1 MRRKRFPPFALWI
14 GLTLCLVGSALSIPP
29 GRSLIEQSMAW
40 HMVIQM
46 PILFASGWFL
56 MGGVWDFSKT
66 SPGSWNQFGLTGF
79 IAAQFIITYWML
91 PISID
96 RAVVMP
102 QVDVFKLLSLLASG
116 ALVKTSISRS
126 PAVLQLFFVGYIVS
140 MLITTGV
147 FLATTERRLCNAY
160 SMESQLSAG
169 YGVVALGI
177 ALAFAWAFRIN
188 RNNPKPENRIEG
200 F

>member
-1 MRRKRFPPFALWI
+1 MRRKRFSPFALWI

-102 QVDVFKLLSLLASG
+102 QVDVLKVLSLIASG
-116 ALVKTSISRS
+116 ALIQTSLSRS

-140 MLITTGV
+140 MLISTGV
-147 FLATTERRLCNAY
+147 YLATTERRLCNAY
-160 SMESQLSAG
+160 SLESQLSAG
-169 YGVVALGI
+169 YGVVAIGV
-177 ALAFAWAFRIN
+177 ALACGWVYLIN
-188 RNNPKPENRIEG
+188 RLKPKTEDRIEG

>member
-1 MRRKRFPPFALWI
+1 MRHKRFPPFALWI
-14 GLTLCLVGSALSIPP
+14 GLALCLLGSALSVPP
-29 GRSLIEQSMAW
+29 GRSLIEQSMTW
-40 HMVIQM
+40 HMVVQIPM
-46 PILFASGWFL
+46 LFAGGWFL
-56 MGGVWDFSKT
+56 MGGAWNLAKR

-79 IAAQFIITYWML
+79 IAAQFILTYWML

-102 QVDVFKLLSLLASG
+102 QVDALKLLSLIASG
-116 ALVKTSISRS
+116 ALIQTSVSRS
-126 PAVLQLFFVGYIVS
+126 PVVLQLFFVGYIVS
-140 MLITTGV
+140 MLISTGV

-169 YGVVALGI
+169 YGVVALGV
-177 ALAFAWAFRIN
+177 ALACAWAFRVSRI
-188 RNNPKPENRIEG
+188 NPKAEAQITG

>member
-1 MRRKRFPPFALWI
+1 MRRQGFPPFAVWI
-14 GLTLCLVGSALSIPP
+14 GLALCLVAIALSVPP
-29 GRSLIEQSMAW
+29 GRSLIEQSMTW
-40 HMVIQM
+40 HMVVQM

-56 MGGVWDFSKT
+56 MSGGWDTQKT
-66 SPGSWNQFGLTGF
+66 SLGHWNQFGLTGF

-102 QVDVFKLLSLLASG
+102 PVDVFKLLSLMVSG
-116 ALVKTSISRS
+116 ALIKTSISRS

-147 FLATTERRLCNAY
+147 YLATTERRLCNAY

>member
-1 MRRKRFPPFALWI
+1 MRRQGFPPFAVWI
-14 GLTLCLVGSALSIPP
+14 GLALCLVASALSVPP

-40 HMVIQM
+40 HMVVQM
-46 PILFASGWFL
+46 PMLFAGGWFL
-56 MGGVWDFSKT
+56 MGSGWDLTKT
-66 SPGSWNQFGLTGF
+66 SSASWNQFGLTGF

-102 QVDVFKLLSLLASG
+102 QVDAFKLLSLIASG
-116 ALVKTSISRS
+116 AMIQKSISRS
-126 PAVLQLFFVGYIVS
+126 PAVVQLFFVGYILS

-147 FLATTERRLCNAY
+147 YLATTERRLCNAY
-160 SMESQLSAG
+160 AMESQLSAG

-188 RNNPKPENRIEG
+188 RNNPKPENRIEV

>member
-1 MRRKRFPPFALWI
+1 MRLKRLPPFAFWI
-14 GLTLCLVGSALSIPP
+14 GLALCLLGGALSVPP

-40 HMVIQM
+40 HMVVQM
-46 PILFASGWFL
+46 PILFVGGWFL
-56 MGGVWDFSKT
+56 MVGARDLSKR
-66 SPGSWNQFGLTGF
+66 SPRSWNQFGLTGF
-79 IAAQFIITYWML
+79 ITAQFIITYWML

-102 QVDVFKLLSLLASG
+102 QVDVFKILSLIVSG

-177 ALAFAWAFRIN
+177 ALACAWAFRIN
-188 RNNPKPENRIEG
+188 RNNSKPEDRIEG

>member
-1 MRRKRFPPFALWI
+1 MRLKRVPSFAFWI
-14 GLTLCLVGSALSIPP
+14 GLALCLLGSALSVPP

-40 HMVIQM
+40 HMVVQM
-46 PILFASGWFL
+46 PILFAGGWFL
-56 MGGVWDFSKT
+56 MVGARDLSKR
-66 SPGSWNQFGLTGF
+66 SPRSWNQFGLTGF

-102 QVDVFKLLSLLASG
+102 QVDALKLLSLMASG
-116 ALVKTSISRS
+116 ALIQTSVSRS
-126 PAVLQLFFVGYIVS
+126 PVVLQLFFVGYIVS
-140 MLITTGV
+140 MLISTGV
-147 FLATTERRLCNAY
+147 YLATTERRLCNAY

-169 YGVVALGI
+169 YGVVALGV
-177 ALAFAWAFRIN
+177 ALACAWAYRVSRI
-188 RNNPKPENRIEG
+188 NPKPENQTTS

>member
-1 MRRKRFPPFALWI
+1 MRRQGFPPFAVWI
-14 GLTLCLVGSALSIPP
+14 GLALCLVAIALSVPP

-40 HMVIQM
+40 HMVVQM
-46 PILFASGWFL
+46 PTLFAGGWFL
-56 MGGVWDFSKT
+56 MSGGWDTQKT
-66 SPGSWNQFGLTGF
+66 SLGHWNQFGLTGL

-102 QVDVFKLLSLLASG
+102 QVDVFKLLSLMVSG
-116 ALVKTSISRS
+116 ALIKTSISRS

-147 FLATTERRLCNAY
+147 YLATTERRLCNAY

>member
-1 MRRKRFPPFALWI
+1 MKHKRFPPFAFWI
-14 GLTLCLVGSALSIPP
+14 GLALCMLGSALSIPP
-29 GRSLIEQSMAW
+29 GRSMIEQSMTW
-40 HMVIQM
+40 HMVVQM
-46 PILFASGWFL
+46 PILFAGGWFL
-56 MGGVWDFSKT
+56 MDGGWNLTKRSQ
-66 SPGSWNQFGLTGF
+66 SSWNQFGLTGF
-79 IAAQFIITYWML
+79 IAAQLLITYWML

-147 FLATTERRLCNAY
+147 FLAATERRLCNAY

-177 ALAFAWAFRIN
+177 ALAFAWGFRIN
-188 RNNPKPENRIEG
+188 RLNPEG
-200 F
+200 

>member
-1 MRRKRFPPFALWI
+1 MMRQRFFPFAVWI
-14 GLTLCLVGSALSIPP
+14 GLVLCLLGSALSVPP

-40 HMVIQM
+40 HMVVQIPM
-46 PILFASGWFL
+46 LFAGGWFL
-56 MGGVWDFSKT
+56 MGGARDLSKR
-66 SPGSWNQFGLTGF
+66 SPRSWNQFGLTGF

-102 QVDVFKLLSLLASG
+102 QVDVLKLLSLIVSG
-116 ALVKTSISRS
+116 ALIQTSLSRS

-140 MLITTGV
+140 MLISTGV

-169 YGVVALGI
+169 YGVVALGV
-177 ALAFAWAFRIN
+177 ALAFGWAFRVI
-188 RNNPKPENRIEG
+188 RLTPKLEIT
-200 F
+200 

>member
-1 MRRKRFPPFALWI
+1 MRHQRFPQFALWI
-14 GLTLCLVGSALSIPP
+14 GLALCLLGSALSIPP

-40 HMVIQM
+40 HMVVQM
-46 PILFASGWFL
+46 PMLFAGGWFL
-56 MGGVWDFSKT
+56 MEGVKDLSKR
-66 SPGSWNQFGLTGF
+66 SPRNWNQFGLTGF

-102 QVDVFKLLSLLASG
+102 QVDALKLLSLMASG
-116 ALVKTSISRS
+116 ALIQTSVSRS
-126 PAVLQLFFVGYIVS
+126 PVVLQLFFVGYIVS
-140 MLITTGV
+140 MLISSGV
-147 FLATTERRLCNAY
+147 VLATTERRLCNAY

-177 ALAFAWAFRIN
+177 ALACAWVFRVN
-188 RNNPKPENRIEG
+188 RLHPKPEKTITG

>member
-1 MRRKRFPPFALWI
+1 MRYMGPPGFALWM
-14 GLTLCLVGSALSIPP
+14 GMALCLLASALSLPP

-40 HMVIQM
+40 HMVVQM
-46 PILFASGWFL
+46 PMLFAGGWFL
-56 MGGVWDFSKT
+56 MGSGWDLKKT
-66 SPGSWNQFGLTGF
+66 SSASWNQFGLTGF

-102 QVDVFKLLSLLASG
+102 QVDAFKLLSLIASG
-116 ALVKTSISRS
+116 AMIQVSISRS
-126 PAVLQLFFVGYIVS
+126 PAVVQLFFVGYIVS

-160 SMESQLSAG
+160 AMESQLSAG
-169 YGVVALGI
+169 YGVVALGVS
-177 ALAFAWAFRIN
+177 LACAWAYRIN
-188 RNNPKPENRIEG
+188 RLKPKTAV
-200 F
+200 

>member
-1 MRRKRFPPFALWI
+1 MRRQGFPPFAVWI
-14 GLTLCLVGSALSIPP
+14 GLALCLVAIALSVPP

-56 MGGVWDFSKT
+56 MSGGWDTQKT
-66 SPGSWNQFGLTGF
+66 SLGHWNQFGLTGF

-102 QVDVFKLLSLLASG
+102 QVDVFKLLSLMVSG
-116 ALVKTSISRS
+116 ALIKTSISRS

-147 FLATTERRLCNAY
+147 YLATTERRLCNAY

-188 RNNPKPENRIEG
+188 RNNPKPENRIEV

>member
-1 MRRKRFPPFALWI
+1 MRRQGFPPFAVWI
-14 GLTLCLVGSALSIPP
+14 GLALCLVASALSVPP
-29 GRSLIEQSMAW
+29 GRSLIEQSMTW
-40 HMVIQM
+40 HMVVQM

-56 MGGVWDFSKT
+56 MSGGWDTQKISL
-66 SPGSWNQFGLTGF
+66 GHWNQFGLTGF

-102 QVDVFKLLSLLASG
+102 QVDVFKLLSLMVSG
-116 ALVKTSISRS
+116 ALIKTSISRS

-147 FLATTERRLCNAY
+147 YLATTERRLCNAY

-188 RNNPKPENRIEG
+188 
-200 F
+200 

>member
-1 MRRKRFPPFALWI
+1 MRRQGFPPFAVWI
-14 GLTLCLVGSALSIPP
+14 GLALCLVAIALSVPP

-40 HMVIQM
+40 HMVVQM

-56 MGGVWDFSKT
+56 IGGVWDFSKT

-102 QVDVFKLLSLLASG
+102 QVDVLKVLSLIASG
-116 ALVKTSISRS
+116 ALIQTSLSRS

-147 FLATTERRLCNAY
+147 YLATTERRLCNAY

>member
-1 MRRKRFPPFALWI
+1 MRRQGFPPFAVWI
-14 GLTLCLVGSALSIPP
+14 GLALCLVAIALSVPP

-40 HMVIQM
+40 HMVVQM
-46 PILFASGWFL
+46 PTLFAGGWFL
-56 MGGVWDFSKT
+56 MTGGWDTQKT
-66 SPGSWNQFGLTGF
+66 SLGHWNQFGLTGF

-102 QVDVFKLLSLLASG
+102 PVDVFKLLSLMVSG
-116 ALVKTSISRS
+116 ALIKTSISRS

-147 FLATTERRLCNAY
+147 YLATTERRLCNAY

>member
-1 MRRKRFPPFALWI
+1 MRRKGFPPFVLWI

-102 QVDVFKLLSLLASG
+102 QVDVFKLLSLIASG

-188 RNNPKPENRIEG
+188 RNNSKPENRIEG

>member
-1 MRRKRFPPFALWI
+1 MRRQGFPPFAVWI
-14 GLTLCLVGSALSIPP
+14 GLALCLVAIALSVPP
-29 GRSLIEQSMAW
+29 GRSLIEQSMTW

-56 MGGVWDFSKT
+56 MSGGWDTQKT
-66 SPGSWNQFGLTGF
+66 SLGHWNQFGLTGF

-102 QVDVFKLLSLLASG
+102 QVDVFKLLSLMVSG
-116 ALVKTSISRS
+116 ALIKTSISRS
-126 PAVLQLFFVGYIVS
+126 PAMLQLFFVGYIVS

-147 FLATTERRLCNAY
+147 YLATTERRLCNAY

-169 YGVVALGI
+169 YCVVALGI